1 MNLSQQFGKCRIS
14 KKTRMDSCAVTPENS
29 TSAMLRP
36 WISTNL
42 AISADGKISSV
53 DRRPSGWTSRDD
65 HARLLQLREK
75 ADALLVGRGTLEAD
89 RMTLTV
95 PGKPIQ
101 PLRCI
106 VSKSGKIPHDHP
118 IFQKPGGA
126 IHLLITGPAS
136 LPPDISAT
144 IHCQSLADFLQA
156 LVSDHGVNH
165 LHCEG
170 GGSLIRSLAELDAI
184 DEFHLTLAGHT
195 LFGGL
200 HAPTAT
206 GVPTDFL
213 PQSRGF
219 QITCFDPRP
228 DSGECFL
235 TYQRVGAQCAGAS
248 LSCAASPA
256 P

>member
-1 MNLSQQFGKCRIS
+1 MGNAKIS
-14 KKTRMDSCAVTPENS
+14 SSV
-29 TSAMLRP
+29 MLRP

-53 DRRPSGWTSRDD
+53 GRRPSGWTSRDD
-65 HARLLQLREK
+65 HSRLLQLREN
-75 ADALLVGRGTLEAD
+75 ADALLIGRATLEAD

-106 VSKSGKIPHDHP
+106 VSKSGKIPLSHQ
-118 IFQKPGGA
+118 IFQKSGGE
-126 IHLLITGPAS
+126 IHLLVTDPTAPSPNIP
-136 LPPDISAT
+136 AT
-144 IHCQSLADFLQA
+144 IHRQSLEVFLKT

-170 GGSLIRSLAELDAI
+170 GGELIQSLTELDAI

-195 LFGGL
+195 LFGGQ

-206 GVPTDFL
+206 GSPADFL
-213 PQSRGF
+213 LHSRDF
-219 QITCFDPRP
+219 YISHFDPHP

-235 TYQRVGAQCAGAS
+235 TYRRVGAQCAGAS
-248 LSCAASPA
+248 LSCASPPA